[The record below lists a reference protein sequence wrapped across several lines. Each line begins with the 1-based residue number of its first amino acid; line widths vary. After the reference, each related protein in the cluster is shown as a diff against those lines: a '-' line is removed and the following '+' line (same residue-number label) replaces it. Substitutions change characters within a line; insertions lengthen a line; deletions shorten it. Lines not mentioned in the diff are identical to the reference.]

1 MEQNADGHN
10 NKIVGGNTILG
21 DAHFYISES
30 ESTKN
35 IQNQSPK
42 SLLTTESRQIE
53 EESSNSDGIKEEQ
66 SVTALLESSQI
77 TKAGIDDDD
86 DDDVSVPLNPRE
98 KYEDSRD
105 KLLSIEQK
113 VILLEERMEQLEN
126 TQKTLRQL
134 ITNNCTCI
142 GALLYSWALMKQFI
156 LKHITFFFVT
166 LFLAIVI
173 SFIVGLHYVANMSRP

>member
-21 DAHFYISES
+21 DAHFYISE
-30 ESTKN
+30 TKKN
-35 IQNQSPK
+35 IENQSPK

-53 EESSNSDGIKEEQ
+53 EETSNSDGINEEQ
-66 SVTALLESSQI
+66 SETALLESSQI
-77 TKAGIDDDD
+77 TNTGIDDDD
-86 DDDVSVPLNPRE
+86 VNVSVLLNPNE

-113 VILLEERMEQLEN
+113 VILLGERVEQLEN

-134 ITNNCTCI
+134 IANNCTCI
-142 GALLYSWALMKQFI
+142 GALLYLWAICMKPFI
-156 LKHITFFFVT
+156 LKHKTVLFVT
-166 LFLAIVI
+166 LLLVI
-173 SFIVGLHYVANMSRP
+173 LISLFVGFYYLVNMSRQKY

>member
-1 MEQNADGHN
+1 MVIITKLLEA
-10 NKIVGGNTILG
+10 ILS
-21 DAHFYISES
+21 FLYFWIWIQKEYSES
-30 ESTKN
+30 KSKISIGDWIKANWGRKFKFWRYQRRTKCN
-35 IQNQSPK
+35 R
-42 SLLTTESRQIE
+42 LAWEF
-53 EESSNSDGIKEEQ
+53 SN
-66 SVTALLESSQI
+66 
-77 TKAGIDDDD
+77 DDDD
-86 DDDVSVPLNPRE
+86 DDDNVSVPLNPRE

-156 LKHITFFFVT
+156 LKHKTFLFVT

-173 SFIVGLHYVANMSRP
+173 SFIVGLYYVANMSRP